1 MSKQLLSKTQKQIQ
15 NSIKDIEPFELP
27 LDGAIDL
34 PAETK
39 EEWLAEM
46 AQEEANMTPEQ
57 KQAAEQQGQAQLER
71 MYKANPQA
79 FKRYRQHKRFRGCG
93 L

>member
-27 LDGAIDL
+27 LDTTIDL
-34 PAETK
+34 PVETK

-57 KQAAEQQGQAQLER
+57 RQATEQQGQAQLER
-71 MYKANPQA
+71 MRKANPQA
-79 FKRYRQHKRFRGCG
+79 FRRYG